1 MTSEQEVRFTGGDR
15 EMEGYLALPEGDGP
29 FPAVIV
35 IQEIWGLVDHIRD
48 VARRFANEGY
58 VALAPDLY
66 TGEWREVM
74 SPERIAAGMAFLRN
88 APQEI
93 QRDPS
98 KLEIALSVTPQEERD
113 AIKLLATL
121 MSPQGRFRFA
131 EDLLGTIE
139 YLKSRPEVDEES
151 IGSIGFCMGGA
162 VSGYL
167 ATLSPDL
174 RAAVI
179 FYGQNPPLER
189 VPDIQARVL
198 GIYGGEDHRI
208 TDTVPELE
216 EAMREAGKSFEHYI
230 YPGAPHAF
238 FNDTRDNYREE
249 AATHLRYL
257 EERTGAAKRRCS
269 GYDDRTRA
277 PHR

>member
-1 MTSEQEVRFTGGDR
+1 MISEQEVWFTSGDR
-15 EMEGYLALPEGDGP
+15 EMEGYLALPEGEDP
-29 FPAVIV
+29 FPATIV
-35 IQEIWGLVDHIRD
+35 IQEIWGLVDHIKD

-88 APQEI
+88 APQEV
-93 QRDPS
+93 QRDPA
-98 KLEIALSVTPQEERD
+98 KLESALSERPQEERD
-113 AIKLLATL
+113 AIKMLATA
-121 MSPQGRFRFA
+121 MSPIQRFRFA
-131 EDLLGTIE
+131 EDLLGAVE
-139 YLKSRPEVDEES
+139 YLKSRPEVDGDR
-151 IGSIGFCMGGA
+151 IASIGFCMGGA

-179 FYGQNPPLER
+179 FYGQNPPLEHL
-189 VPDIQARVL
+189 PDIQARVL

-216 EAMREAGKSFEHYI
+216 EAMREAGKSFENHI
-230 YPGAPHAF
+230 YPGAPNAF
-238 FNDTRDNYREE
+238 FNDARHNYREE
-249 AATHLRYL
+249 AARDAWRRVL
-257 EERTGAAKRRCS
+257 EFFDETLGRV
-269 GYDDRTRA
+269 
-277 PHR
+277 

>member
-15 EMEGYLALPEGDGP
+15 EMDGYLALPQEESL
-29 FPAVIV
+29 FPALIV
-35 IQEIWGLVDHIRD
+35 IQEIWGLVDHIKD

-74 SPERIAAGMAFLRN
+74 SPERIPAGMAFLRS
-88 APQEI
+88 APQEV

-98 KLEIALSVTPQEERD
+98 KLEGALSERPQEERD
-113 AIKLLATL
+113 AIKMLATV
-121 MSPQGRFRFA
+121 MSPNQRFRFA
-131 EDLLGTIE
+131 EDLLGAVE
-139 YLKSRPEVDEES
+139 YLKSRADVDGDR

-189 VPDIQARVL
+189 VPDIRAHVL

-216 EAMREAGKSFEHYI
+216 EAMREAGKSFECHI

-249 AATHLRYL
+249 AASDAWRRVLAFFEETLR
-257 EERTGAAKRRCS
+257 RT
-269 GYDDRTRA
+269 
-277 PHR
+277 

>member
-1 MTSEQEVRFTGGDR
+1 MTGEQKVRFMGSDR
-15 EMEGYLALPEGDGP
+15 ELEGYLVLPEGDGP
-29 FPAVIV
+29 SPAVIV
-35 IQEIWGLVDHIRD
+35 IQEIWGLDDHIRD

-74 SPERIAAGMAFLRN
+74 SPERIAAGMAFLRD
-88 APQEI
+88 ASQEV

-98 KLEIALSVTPQEERD
+98 KLESALTERPQEERD
-113 AIKLLATL
+113 AIKMLATVR
-121 MSPQGRFRFA
+121 SPQGRFRFA
-131 EDLLGTIE
+131 EDLLGAVE
-139 YLKSRPEVDEES
+139 YLEGRPEVDGDR
-151 IGSIGFCMGGA
+151 IGSIGFCMGGG
-162 VSGYL
+162 VSGNL
-167 ATLSPDL
+167 TTLSPDL

-189 VPDIQARVL
+189 VPYIKARVL

-208 TDTVPELE
+208 TDTVPELK
-216 EAMREAGKSFEHYI
+216 EAMSEAGKSFEYHV

-249 AATHLRYL
+249 AARDAWRRVLAFFDEAL
-257 EERTGAAKRRCS
+257 SGA
-269 GYDDRTRA
+269 
-277 PHR
+277 

>member
-1 MTSEQEVRFTGGDR
+1 MASEREVRFTGGDR
-15 EMEGYLALPEGDGP
+15 EMEGYLALPEGEGP

-35 IQEIWGLVDHIRD
+35 IQEIWGLVDHIKD
-48 VARRFANEGY
+48 VAHRFANEGY

-66 TGEWREVM
+66 TGGEWRDEVI
-74 SPERIAAGMAFLRN
+74 SPERIAAGMAFLRS
-88 APQEI
+88 APQEV

-98 KLEIALSVTPQEERD
+98 KLESALSERPQKERD
-113 AIKLLATL
+113 AIKMLAAV
-121 MSPQGRFRFA
+121 MSPNQRFRFA
-131 EDLLGTIE
+131 EDLLGALE
-139 YLKSRPEVDEES
+139 YLKSRPEVDGDR

-162 VSGYL
+162 ISGYL

-179 FYGQNPPLER
+179 FYGQGPPLER

-216 EAMREAGKSFEHYI
+216 EAMKEAGKSFEYHI

-249 AATHLRYL
+249 AARDAWWRVLAFFDETLGRI
-257 EERTGAAKRRCS
+257 
-269 GYDDRTRA
+269 
-277 PHR
+277 

>member
-1 MTSEQEVRFTGGDR
+1 MTSEQEVRFKGGDR
-15 EMEGYLALPEGDGP
+15 EMEGYLALPEGGGTS
-29 FPAVIV
+29 PALIV
-35 IQEIWGLVDHIRD
+35 IQEIWGLVDHIRE
-48 VARRFANEGY
+48 VARRFAEEGY

-74 SPERIAAGMAFLRN
+74 SAERIAAGLAFLRS
-88 APQEI
+88 APQEV

-98 KLEIALSVTPQEERD
+98 KLESALSERPQEERD
-113 AIKLLATL
+113 AIKILATVT
-121 MSPQGRFRFA
+121 SPNQRFRFA
-131 EDLLGTIE
+131 EDLLGAVD
-139 YLKSRPEVDEES
+139 YLKSRTEVDGDR

-167 ATLSPDL
+167 AALSPEL

-208 TDTVPELE
+208 TDTVPELA
-216 EAMREAGKSFEHYI
+216 EAMERAGKSFEYHI

-238 FNDTRDNYREE
+238 FNDARGHYREE
-249 AATHLRYL
+249 AARD
-257 EERTGAAKRRCS
+257 AWRRVLAFFDETL
-269 GYDDRTRA
+269 GRA
-277 PHR
+277 

>member
-1 MTSEQEVRFTGGDR
+1 MISEQEVRVTGGNR
-15 EMEGYLALPEGDGP
+15 EMEGYLALPEGEGP

-58 VALAPDLY
+58 VALTPDLY

-88 APQEI
+88 APQEV
-93 QRDPS
+93 QRDPT
-98 KLEIALSVTPQEERD
+98 KLESALSERPQEERD
-113 AIKLLATL
+113 AIKMLATA
-121 MSPQGRFRFA
+121 MSPNQRFRFA
-131 EDLLGTIE
+131 EDLLGAIE
-139 YLKSRPEVDEES
+139 YLKSRPEVNGDR

-162 VSGYL
+162 ISGYL

-208 TDTVPELE
+208 TDTVPEFE
-216 EAMREAGKSFEHYI
+216 EAMEREGKSFEYHI

-238 FNDTRDNYREE
+238 FNESRDNYREE
-249 AATHLRYL
+249 AAKD
-257 EERTGAAKRRCS
+257 AWRRVLAFFGES
-269 GYDDRTRA
+269 LGGS
-277 PHR
+277 

>member
-1 MTSEQEVRFTGGDR
+1 MTLEQEVRFTGGDR
-15 EMEGYLALPEGDGP
+15 EMDGYLTLPEDQGT
-29 FPAVIV
+29 FPAVLV

-48 VARRFANEGY
+48 VARRFASEGY

-74 SPERIAAGMAFLRN
+74 SPERIAVGMTFLRN
-88 APQEI
+88 APQEV

-98 KLEIALSVTPQEERD
+98 KLESALSERPQEERD
-113 AIKLLATL
+113 AIKMLATV
-121 MSPQGRFRFA
+121 MSPNQRFRFA
-131 EDLLGTIE
+131 EDLLGAVD
-139 YLKSRPEVDEES
+139 YLKSRSKVDGDR

-162 VSGYL
+162 ISGYL

-216 EAMREAGKSFEHYI
+216 EAMERAGKSFEYHI

-249 AATHLRYL
+249 AARDAWRHVLGFFDETL
-257 EERTGAAKRRCS
+257 GGS
-269 GYDDRTRA
+269 
-277 PHR
+277 

>member
-1 MTSEQEVRFTGGDR
+1 MITEREVRFMGGGR
-15 EMEGYLALPEGDGP
+15 EMEGYLALPEGESP
-29 FPAVIV
+29 FPAIIV
-35 IQEIWGLVDHIRD
+35 IQEIWGLVDHIKD
-48 VARRFANEGY
+48 VAHRLASEGY

-74 SPERIAAGMAFLRN
+74 SAERIAAGMAFLRS
-88 APQEI
+88 APQEV

-98 KLEIALSVTPQEERD
+98 KLDSALSERPQEERD
-113 AIKLLATL
+113 AIKMLASV
-121 MSPQGRFRFA
+121 MSSNQRFRFA
-131 EDLLGTIE
+131 EDLLGAVE
-139 YLKSRPEVDEES
+139 YLKSHADVDGDR

-216 EAMREAGKSFEHYI
+216 EAMKEAGKSFEYQI

-249 AATHLRYL
+249 AARDAWRRVLAFFGETLR
-257 EERTGAAKRRCS
+257 GV
-269 GYDDRTRA
+269 
-277 PHR
+277 

>member
-1 MTSEQEVRFTGGDR
+1 MILEQEVRFTGGDR
-15 EMEGYLALPEGDGP
+15 EMDGYLALPQGEGL

-35 IQEIWGLVDHIRD
+35 IQEIWGLVDPIRD
-48 VARRFANEGY
+48 VARRFASEGY

-66 TGEWREVM
+66 TGEWSEAM
-74 SPERIAAGMAFLRN
+74 SPERIAAGMAFLRS

-98 KLEIALSVTPQEERD
+98 KLESALTERPQEERD
-113 AIKLLATL
+113 AIKMLATV
-121 MSPQGRFRFA
+121 MSPNQRFRFA
-131 EDLLGTIE
+131 EDLLGAVE
-139 YLKSRPEVDEES
+139 YLKSRADVDGGR
-151 IGSIGFCMGGA
+151 IGTIGFCMGGA

-174 RAAVI
+174 LAAVI
-179 FYGQNPPLER
+179 FYGQNPPLEC

-216 EAMREAGKSFEHYI
+216 EAMREAGKSFEYHI

-238 FNDTRDNYREE
+238 FNDTRHNYREE
-249 AATHLRYL
+249 AARDAWRRVL
-257 EERTGAAKRRCS
+257 EFFNETLG
-269 GYDDRTRA
+269 RA
-277 PHR
+277 

>member
-1 MTSEQEVRFTGGDR
+1 MTSEQELRFTGGDR
-15 EMEGYLALPEGDGP
+15 EMEGYFALPEGNGP

-48 VARRFANEGY
+48 VAYRFANEGY

-66 TGEWREVM
+66 TNEWREVM
-74 SPERIAAGMAFLRN
+74 SAERIATGMAFLRN

-98 KLEIALSVTPQEERD
+98 KLESALSERPQEERD
-113 AIKLLATL
+113 AIKMLATV
-121 MSPQGRFRFA
+121 MSPNQRFRFA
-131 EDLLGTIE
+131 EDLLGAVE
-139 YLKSRPEVDEES
+139 YLKSRPDVDRNR

-167 ATLSPDL
+167 ATLSLDL

-189 VPDIQARVL
+189 VPEIQARVL

-208 TDTVPELE
+208 TDTVPEFE
-216 EAMREAGKSFEHYI
+216 EAMREAGKSFEYHI

-238 FNDTRDNYREE
+238 FNDTRHNYREE
-249 AATHLRYL
+249 AASDAWRRVLAFFDETLG
-257 EERTGAAKRRCS
+257 GA
-269 GYDDRTRA
+269 
-277 PHR
+277 

>member
-1 MTSEQEVRFTGGDR
+1 MTSEREVRFTGGDR
-15 EMEGYLALPEGDGP
+15 EMEGYLALPDGEGT

-48 VARRFANEGY
+48 VARRFADEGY

-74 SPERIAAGMAFLRN
+74 SPERIAAGMAFLRS
-88 APQEI
+88 APQEV
-93 QRDPS
+93 QRDAS
-98 KLEIALSVTPQEERD
+98 KLESALLERPQEERD
-113 AIKLLATL
+113 AIKMLATV
-121 MSPQGRFRFA
+121 MSPNQRFRFA
-131 EDLLGTIE
+131 EDLLGAVG
-139 YLKSRPEVDEES
+139 YLKSRPEVDGDR

-189 VPDIQARVL
+189 VPNIRADVL

-208 TDTVPELE
+208 TDTVAEFA
-216 EAMREAGKSFEHYI
+216 EAMKEAGKSFEDHI
-230 YPGAPHAF
+230 NPGALQAF
-238 FNDTRDNYREE
+238 FNDTRQNYRED
-249 AATHLRYL
+249 AASD
-257 EERTGAAKRRCS
+257 AWRRVLAFFNE
-269 GYDDRTRA
+269 T
-277 PHR
+277 

>member
-1 MTSEQEVRFTGGDR
+1 MEQEVRFTSGDR
-15 EMEGYLALPEGDGP
+15 EIEGYLALPEGEGT

-35 IQEIWGLVDHIRD
+35 IQEVWGLVDHIRD
-48 VARRFANEGY
+48 VADRFANEGY

-74 SPERIAAGMAFLRN
+74 SPERIAAGMAFLRS
-88 APQEI
+88 APQEV
-93 QRDPS
+93 QRDPA
-98 KLEIALSVTPQEERD
+98 KLERALSERPQEERD
-113 AIKLLATL
+113 AIKMLATV
-121 MSPQGRFRFA
+121 MSQNQRLRFA
-131 EDLLGTIE
+131 EDLLGAVE
-139 YLKSRPEVDEES
+139 YLKSRPEVVGDG

-179 FYGQNPPLER
+179 FYGQNPPRER
-189 VPDIQARVL
+189 IPDIQARVL

-216 EAMREAGKSFEHYI
+216 EAMREAGKSLEYHI

-238 FNDTRDNYREE
+238 FNDRRPNYREE
-249 AATHLRYL
+249 AARDAWQRVLAFFGETLGG
-257 EERTGAAKRRCS
+257 T
-269 GYDDRTRA
+269 
-277 PHR
+277 

>member
-1 MTSEQEVRFTGGDR
+1 MTVEQEVGFTGGDR
-15 EMEGYLALPEGDGP
+15 DMDGYLALPEGDGP
-29 FPAVIV
+29 FPAIIV
-35 IQEIWGLVDHIRD
+35 IQEIWGLVDHIRY

-66 TGEWREVM
+66 TSEWREVM

-88 APQEI
+88 APQEV
-93 QRDPS
+93 QRDPA
-98 KLEIALSVTPQEERD
+98 KLESALSERPQEERD
-113 AIKLLATL
+113 AIKMLTTV
-121 MSPQGRFRFA
+121 MSPNQRFRFA
-131 EDLLGTIE
+131 EDLLGAVE
-139 YLKSRPEVDEES
+139 YLKSRPEVDGDR

-179 FYGQNPPLER
+179 FYGQNPPRER
-189 VPDIQARVL
+189 VPDIQACML

-208 TDTVPELE
+208 TDAVPELE
-216 EAMREAGKSFEHYI
+216 EAMREAGKSFEYHI

-238 FNDTRDNYREE
+238 FNDTRQNYREE
-249 AATHLRYL
+249 AARDAWQRVL
-257 EERTGAAKRRCS
+257 EFFEETLGKV
-269 GYDDRTRA
+269 
-277 PHR
+277 